1 MTRVYTA
8 QARNLSDKIERFDSI
23 IMPWMIPTVEAEAII
38 RLHNYVPEN
47 IFNTPLFT
55 HDLNAVLDEH
65 AFSLA

>member
-1 MTRVYTA
+1 MTRVCTS

-23 IMPWMIPTVEAEAII
+23 IMPWMIPTVQMEAII

-47 IFNTPLFT
+47 IFNTSLFT